1 MRHSQPLQFQ
11 KTDGNGI
18 NNIDLQLIDKHQS
31 TSLSRTN
38 QELSLPAYGVTQ
50 KNNDIGQAY
59 FFLPSPSPFPS
70 FAFAPTDRE
79 RRVYYFYSPK
89 SSTFIKSKMA
99 ATTILQTRTR
109 FRPPKI
115 RLHCRLTICKQKNT
129 FAVITYVHYAKWTLF
144 PDKLPNFPS
153 FFS

>member
-1 MRHSQPLQFQ
+1 MACLWGKCAIIYVF
-11 KTDGNGI
+11 
-18 NNIDLQLIDKHQS
+18 
-31 TSLSRTN
+31 
-38 QELSLPAYGVTQ
+38 YG
-50 KNNDIGQAY
+50 
-59 FFLPSPSPFPS
+59 SPSDHMVAMVACSASVFFECAMLKLPFRPR
-70 FAFAPTDRE
+70 TY
-79 RRVYYFYSPK
+79 RRNRRGYYFYSPQ

-109 FRPPKI
+109 FHPPKI

-153 FFS
+153 FFSWSRNTHACYLSICSQHLTFF